1 MRAHAHSRPPMSS
14 LQRKIGGP
22 ALVQHLSRDDQLIDE
37 TLLAKHGRSARTLSK
52 EGPLRLTLI
61 ALAAD
66 GHLPTHSAD
75 GPVTIHVLDGSV
87 TFTVLDEDY
96 PLAAGDVLI
105 LGAGVQH
112 AARSTEG
119 VRFLLTVV
127 QPPAAATDTGARA
140 RA

>member
-1 MRAHAHSRPPMSS
+1 MSS
-14 LQRKIGGP
+14 LRRKIGGS

-37 TLLAKHGRSARTLSK
+37 ALLAKHGRSACTLSK

-66 GHLPTHSAD
+66 GFLPAHSAE

-87 TFTVLDEDY
+87 TFSVLDQDY
-96 PLAAGDVLI
+96 PLVSGDVLI
-105 LGAGVQH
+105 LGAGVRH
-112 AARSTEG
+112 AARSAEG

-127 QPPAAATDTGARA
+127 QPLAGSTEAEAPGRERSAGR
-140 RA
+140 

>member
-1 MRAHAHSRPPMSS
+1 MSS

-37 TLLAKHGRSARTLSK
+37 TLLAKHRRSARTLSK

-66 GHLPTHSAD
+66 GLLPAHSTD
-75 GPVTIHVLDGSV
+75 GPVTIHVLEGSV
-87 TFTVLDEDY
+87 TFSVLDEDY
-96 PLAAGDVLI
+96 PLATGDVLI
-105 LGAGVQH
+105 LAAGVRH
-112 AARSTEG
+112 SARSAEG

-127 QPPAAATDTGARA
+127 QPPAESTETEEPGRERSAGR
-140 RA
+140 

>member
-1 MRAHAHSRPPMSS
+1 MSS

-66 GHLPTHSAD
+66 GLLPEHSTD

-87 TFTVLDEDY
+87 TFSVLEQEY
-96 PLAAGDVLI
+96 PLVAGDVLI

-127 QPPAAATDTGARA
+127 QLPAAPADPESRA

>member
-1 MRAHAHSRPPMSS
+1 MSS

-37 TLLAKHGRSARTLSK
+37 TLLAKHRRSARTLSK

-66 GHLPTHSAD
+66 GLLPAHSTD
-75 GPVTIHVLDGSV
+75 GPVTIHVLEGSV
-87 TFTVLDEDY
+87 TFSVLDEEY
-96 PLAAGDVLI
+96 PLVAGDVLI

-112 AARSTEG
+112 SARSVEG

-127 QPPAAATDTGARA
+127 QPPAESTETEEPGRERSAGR
-140 RA
+140 